1 MKPSDVLESAAN
13 IILRDG
19 WWQGSYFKIP
29 PVTGGGDLAGL
40 GFTESYKAS
49 EEEANRSAPCCQ
61 DGAISRAAT
70 GWAWPNGKAAFE
82 SCASAAQAAKWM
94 RRYTEA
100 NFEERSP
107 IAWNDAHGRTKED
120 VVAALRGA
128 AEMAREAGE

>member
-1 MKPSDVLESAAN
+1 MKPSETLESAAN

-29 PVTGGGDLAGL
+29 PVTVD
-40 GFTESYKAS
+40 T
-49 EEEANRSAPCCQ
+49 
-61 DGAISRAAT
+61 
-70 GWAWPNGKAAFE
+70 
-82 SCASAAQAAKWM
+82 AAQAAKWM
-94 RRYTEA
+94 RRYTEV

-107 IAWNDAHGRTKED
+107 IAWNDAPERTKED